1 MPNSEEIL
9 SRMEELAKRLGYDYH
24 DLSYL
29 AQAMYCE
36 KEPGR
41 FNYTNDAMATVGDA
55 VLKLVW
61 SELFYSMGLDK
72 DEITRRKADM
82 ENNRTLKKLCDAIG
96 VQNFAYNDKYF
107 ATEAPKNR
115 PLPHYDHDFYIEA
128 VAAAIYQDRGLA
140 YTREW
145 AIRFWEAHP
154 DAIVPVKRQNQR

>member
-1 MPNSEEIL
+1 MPNSEQIL
-9 SRMEELAKRLGYDYH
+9 ARMEELAGRLEYDFH

-36 KEPGR
+36 REEGR

-55 VLKLVW
+55 VMKLIW

-82 ENNRTLKKLCDAIG
+82 ENNRTLKNLCDRIEAHK
-96 VQNFAYNDKYF
+96 FAYNDRYF

-128 VAAAIYQDRGLA
+128 IAAAIYQDRGLA

-145 AIRFWEAHP
+145 AIRFFEKHK
-154 DAIVPVKRQNQR
+154 DAIVPVKR

>member
-1 MPNSEEIL
+1 MPTSEKIL
-9 SRMEELAKRLGYDYH
+9 AHMEELAGRLDYDFH

-55 VLKLVW
+55 VLKLIW

-82 ENNRTLKKLCDAIG
+82 ENNRTLKNLCDA
-96 VQNFAYNDKYF
+96 VEAQKFAYNDRYF
-107 ATEAPKNR
+107 ATEAPARN

-128 VAAAIYQDRGLA
+128 IVAAIYQDRGLA

-145 AIRFWEAHP
+145 AIRFWQAHEAL
-154 DAIVPVKRQNQR
+154 IVAVKR

>member
-1 MPNSEEIL
+1 MPTSEQIL
-9 SRMEELAKRLGYDYH
+9 SRMEELAGRLSYDFH

-55 VLKLVW
+55 VLKLIW

-82 ENNRTLKKLCDAIG
+82 ESNNPSAPSRIDLPAPVSPVIMFRCSSHSTR
-96 VQNFAYNDKYF
+96 NDSIS
-107 ATEAPKNR
+107 A
-115 PLPHYDHDFYIEA
+115 
-128 VAAAIYQDRGLA
+128 
-140 YTREW
+140 
-145 AIRFWEAHP
+145 
-154 DAIVPVKRQNQR
+154 

>member
-1 MPNSEEIL
+1 MPKSEQIL
-9 SRMEELAKRLGYDYH
+9 ARMEELAGRLDYDFH

-36 KEPGR
+36 REEGR

-55 VLKLVW
+55 VMKLIW

-82 ENNRTLKKLCDAIG
+82 ENNRTLKNLCDTVEAHK
-96 VQNFAYNDKYF
+96 FAYNDRYF

-115 PLPHYDHDFYIEA
+115 PLPHYDHDFYMEA
-128 VAAAIYQDRGLA
+128 IAAAIYQDRGLA

-145 AIRFWEAHP
+145 AIRFFEKHK
-154 DAIVPVKRQNQR
+154 DAIVAVKR